1 MICHSVEPSQVD
13 HEVAL
18 HDPRKTLY
26 IREGSTLKNIEI
38 GNSGNSFLWAH
49 LELLKIGPIMGYNF
63 FLVFEK
69 GPTLLYMSIFE

>member
-26 IREGSTLKNIEI
+26 IRVGSTLKI
-38 GNSGNSFLWAH
+38 
-49 LELLKIGPIMGYNF
+49 LELEAHV
-63 FLVFEK
+63 LV
-69 GPTLLYMSIFE
+69 TAV